1 MMFSKQPKVIRVK
14 MLVDVAGVRD
24 GHDPKLLPAEFAF
37 GTGDVVELPTQL
49 ARTWIKLGHCQE
61 TDELLHLAQA
71 EAYDYSRRPDML
83 RQDRIE
89 RMHRRA
95 DEVPR

>member
-24 GHDPKLLPAEFAF
+24 GQDPNLLPAEFSF

-49 ARTWIKLGHCQE
+49 ARAWIKLGHCQE
-61 TDELLHLAQA
+61 TDEPLHLAQA

-83 RQDRIE
+83 RQDRVE
-89 RMHRRA
+89 RMYKRAQEARR
-95 DEVPR
+95 